1 MTNAMIRPYR
11 FFFANAGY
19 IVGQRAQGALS
30 LARAEQH
37 ATDNDWSAAWEWD
50 ECPDLSWL
58 SEREL
63 KQDHE
68 VLCCVLK
75 DGDGNVLASLCGITD
90 PDSNYRRVVEA
101 ELASEALHNEREL
114 NRICAD

>member
-1 MTNAMIRPYR
+1 
-11 FFFANAGY
+11 
-19 IVGQRAQGALS
+19 
-30 LARAEQH
+30 
-37 ATDNDWSAAWEWD
+37 
-50 ECPDLSWL
+50 
-58 SEREL
+58 
-63 KQDHE
+63 